1 MKSCTAAKPF
11 KPLKPLKEKKDDNP
25 IKPSLKKSLSSN
37 FSYKVKASE
46 EKVDTL
52 EEIVDN
58 AKMNEMNETFQLGD
72 KGEKETVSEDKG
84 EIGGKRVKCSVCC
97 RKFDE
102 DRIEKHENACQNAHK
117 KRPLF
122 NSSLK
127 RVRKFYFGGVNV
139 FFFLKT
145 GEEKENVASLKK
157 NKALNKTEKMK
168 QNTQEHG
175 QNSKEKW
182 RVEHENFIKSIRR
195 NRMLIKVIKFYLIS
209 KYINIL
215 IKGRRKR

>member
-1 MKSCTAAKPF
+1 MF
-11 KPLKPLKEKKDDNP
+11 
-25 IKPSLKKSLSSN
+25 
-37 FSYKVKASE
+37 
-46 EKVDTL
+46 
-52 EEIVDN
+52 
-58 AKMNEMNETFQLGD
+58 
-72 KGEKETVSEDKG
+72 
-84 EIGGKRVKCSVCC
+84 
-97 RKFDE
+97 
-102 DRIEKHENACQNAHK
+102 
-117 KRPLF
+117 
-122 NSSLK
+122 
-127 RVRKFYFGGVNV
+127 